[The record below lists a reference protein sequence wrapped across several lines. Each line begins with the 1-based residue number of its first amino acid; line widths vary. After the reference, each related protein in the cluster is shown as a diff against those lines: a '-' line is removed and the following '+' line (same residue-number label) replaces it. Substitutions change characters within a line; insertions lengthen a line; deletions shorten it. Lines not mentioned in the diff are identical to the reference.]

1 MSDAGPRRSDSTDR
15 LGGATDGGD
24 SWRLFARDLLTS
36 VLAVMLVGAYL
47 FAVSGVWP
55 PLVAV
60 ESGSMQPNMERNDLV
75 FVMDEERFS
84 GAGATGATG
93 VVTAATGEDAGHRMF
108 GQPGD
113 VIVYKPNGSRDR
125 TPIIH
130 RAMFWVEEG
139 EDWVARAD
147 ESFLARTDSCS
158 DIETCPA
165 EHAGF
170 VTKGDNNGAYDQVP
184 GRGAHTGIVAPEW
197 IVGTAEVRVPGLGW
211 FRLRT

>member
-1 MSDAGPRRSDSTDR
+1 MSDAGPRRAGTSDR
-15 LGGATDGGD
+15 LGGSPDGGD
-24 SWRLFARDLLTS
+24 SWRLFVRDLLTS
-36 VLAVMLVGAYL
+36 VVAVLLVGAYL
-47 FAVSGVWP
+47 FAISGVWP

-60 ESGSMQPNMERNDLV
+60 ESGSMQPNMAQNDLV
-75 FVMDEERFS
+75 FVMEEHRFP

-93 VVTAATGEDAGHRMF
+93 VVTAASGEDSGHRMF
-108 GQPGD
+108 GRVGD
-113 VIVYKPNGSRDR
+113 VIVYKPNGSMDR

-139 EDWVARAD
+139 EDWVARAND
-147 ESFLARTDSCS
+147 SNLAKTDSCA

-184 GRGAHTGIVAPEW
+184 GRGAHTGVVSPDW
-197 IVGTAEVRVPGLGW
+197 VVGTAEVRIPGLGW
-211 FRLRT
+211 LRLRT